1 MNFLLYVSD
10 YMIPIVIFY
19 IIGFGLL
26 MKTDVFSSFLT
37 GVKDG
42 FQVVLDIAPTL
53 IALMVSVGILRASGG
68 LDYLAS
74 ILSPLTNWLHF
85 PSQLVPL
92 ALMKTVSSSAATGLL
107 LDLFKEFGP
116 DSYIGRIASIM
127 MSSTETVFYT
137 MSVYFTAA
145 KVQKTRYTLAGA
157 FVATVVGIIASVVL
171 AGYGQ

>member
-1 MNFLLYVSD
+1 MNFLLYLSD

-26 MKTDVFSSFLT
+26 MKTNVFASFLK

-42 FQVVLDIAPTL
+42 FQVVFDIAPTL
-53 IALMVSVGILRASGG
+53 IALMVSVGMLRASGG
-68 LDYLAS
+68 LDYLAAF
-74 ILSPLTNWLHF
+74 LSPLTSWLHF

-92 ALMKTVSSSAATGLL
+92 PLMKMVSSSAATGLL
-107 LDLFKEFGP
+107 LDIFKEFGT
-116 DSYIGRIASIM
+116 DSYIGRVASIM
-127 MSSTETVFYT
+127 MSSTETIFYT

-157 FVATVVGIIASVVL
+157 LVATLAGIVASVVL
-171 AGYGQ
+171 AGR